1 MQDGRYFLDIR
12 THPVGSFTQGE
23 KNKGEHGGARAQE
36 GKEET
41 DENPVSAVRA
51 LPRRESTRVEGCM
64 IVSCQYLC
72 IDLVWI
78 LRLYRIERPFCR
90 IVYTVLVV

>member
-1 MQDGRYFLDIR
+1 MDIR
-12 THPVGSFTQGE
+12 THLIGSFTQGE

-36 GKEET
+36 GKTET
-41 DENPVSAVRA
+41 DENPVSAVPEPLRW
-51 LPRRESTRVEGCM
+51 ESTRVEGCM

-72 IDLVWI
+72 IDLVCI

-90 IVYTVLVV
+90 IVYTVLIV